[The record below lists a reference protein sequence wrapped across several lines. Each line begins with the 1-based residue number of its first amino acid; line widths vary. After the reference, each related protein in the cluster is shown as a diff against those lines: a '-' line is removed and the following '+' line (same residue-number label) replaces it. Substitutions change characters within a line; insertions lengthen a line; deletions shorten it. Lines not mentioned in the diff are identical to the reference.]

1 MSGNSEPSIAEQE
14 TIAQLSHKRIL
25 FIMGIVAVLGG
36 FAGFIF
42 VSSDFGLG
50 FLLGGI
56 LSLINYYWLKKSL
69 KGIFDK
75 AITGD
80 KPQFLATRYFLR
92 YVSFGAVLTI
102 VYLTEIV
109 PVVAVLLGLA
119 SFALAIIIEAVI
131 RLFSSVFKKEV

>member
-1 MSGNSEPSIAEQE
+1 
-14 TIAQLSHKRIL
+14 
-25 FIMGIVAVLGG
+25 
-36 FAGFIF
+36 
-42 VSSDFGLG
+42 
-50 FLLGGI
+50 
-56 LSLINYYWLKKSL
+56 SL